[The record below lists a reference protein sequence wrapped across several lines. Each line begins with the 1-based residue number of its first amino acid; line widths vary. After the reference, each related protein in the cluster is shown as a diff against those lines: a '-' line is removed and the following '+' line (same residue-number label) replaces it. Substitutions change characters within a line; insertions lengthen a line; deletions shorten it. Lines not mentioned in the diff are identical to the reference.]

1 MRESILKNKSYEF
14 SIRIVR
20 LSQFLVSEHREFVLS
35 KQVLRSGTSIGALV
49 REAEYGQ
56 SRADFRN
63 KMSIA
68 LKEANVTGYSLS
80 LLKDTGYI
88 NEKLFVSLSDDR
100 VELMKM
106 LIATVK
112 TTRPVR

>member
-1 MRESILKNKSYEF
+1 
-14 SIRIVR
+14 
-20 LSQFLVSEHREFVLS
+20 
-35 KQVLRSGTSIGALV
+35 
-49 REAEYGQ
+49 
-56 SRADFRN
+56 
-63 KMSIA
+63 MSIA
-68 LKEANVTGYSLS
+68 LKEANVTGYSSS

-88 NEKLFVSLSDDR
+88 NEKLFVSLSDDC